1 MFSLVKTSVLL
12 TNCPRLV
19 LFFSGKGASVTPE
32 VSEMEIWFWGSGS
45 KGSKGVWLSGNDL
58 RMGKVLLGRKKSCS
72 IELAKKKYKGDLKTK
87 RFVGKSGFSDCSE
100 SA

>member
-58 RMGKVLLGRKKSCS
+58 RMGKVLLGSKLESKHTFSLKKCRKES
-72 IELAKKKYKGDLKTK
+72 IQVRSKIPPGGIPSN
-87 RFVGKSGFSDCSE
+87 F
-100 SA
+100 